1 MYLSDGII
9 IAPIDVYK
17 NRKRINRKK
26 ILKKAGVYL
35 FLCIISFI
43 YITPFFWIL
52 STSLKS
58 ETEIMRVPPTF
69 VPQEWHFE
77 NYRLAWQRGSGNL
90 GLFTKN
96 TIIVVGIIM
105 IGQIFFCSLAGYA
118 FARIKFPARDFL
130 FFLYLATLMI
140 PESVT
145 LIPRFAIIIKMGWID
160 TYTALIMPYF
170 LGSALGTFLMRQ
182 FFFTIPIEIEE
193 AARIDGANSFCI
205 FWKVMLPLIKPAL
218 ATLVAITL
226 VVNWNNFL
234 WPLVVINRESMKV
247 LSVGMTTFRLQ
258 QTVQWNLL
266 NAGVIISLVPILIIF
281 FFAQKFFIR
290 GITFTGLK

>member
-1 MYLSDGII
+1 
-9 IAPIDVYK
+9 
-17 NRKRINRKK
+17 
-26 ILKKAGVYL
+26 
-35 FLCIISFI
+35 
-43 YITPFFWIL
+43 
-52 STSLKS
+52 
-58 ETEIMRVPPTF
+58 
-69 VPQEWHFE
+69 
-77 NYRLAWQRGSGNL
+77 
-90 GLFTKN
+90 
-96 TIIVVGIIM
+96 
-105 IGQIFFCSLAGYA
+105 
-118 FARIKFPARDFL
+118 
-130 FFLYLATLMI
+130 MI

-182 FFFTIPIEIEE
+182 FFFTIPIEIED

-247 LSVGMTTFRLQ
+247 LSVGMTTFRLRSMEF
-258 QTVQWNLL
+258 VKCRSN
-266 NAGVIISLVPILIIF
+266 NFISTYFNNFFLCSKIF
-281 FFAQKFFIR
+281 YSRYNIYRFKVRIF
-290 GITFTGLK
+290 